1 MEKILCYSC
10 NKSKNKLSVRKSV
23 LLPINLLMCET
34 CIANKLEPK
43 WVVIL
48 AGRQFGQRSV
58 LSFIRNKK
66 YLGDPITANEL
77 ILDEE

>member
-10 NKSKNKLSVRKSV
+10 NKTKNKLNARRSS

-34 CIANKLEPK
+34 CVNSKLEPR

-48 AGRQFGQRSV
+48 AGRQNGMDSV
-58 LSFIRNKK
+58 KEFVVKRRYIGNDIS
-66 YLGDPITANEL
+66 ASEL
-77 ILDEE
+77 MI

>member
-10 NKSKNKLSVRKSV
+10 NKSKNELNVKKSS

-34 CIANKLEPK
+34 CVSSKFEPR

-48 AGRQFGQRSV
+48 AGRQNGSDSV
-58 LSFIRNKK
+58 KEFIIRKRYCGN
-66 YLGDPITANEL
+66 DIAASEL
-77 ILDEE
+77 LV